1 MLTAINNSA
10 TSPSLPIRAR
20 PGGQAPEPSM
30 RGLPVA
36 GVLDQLRAELVRMLT
51 TATRVFL
58 LGLGSRHVRDAVTR
72 RLLRG
77 VAHLLYAEIDE
88 RRRAGDLDERG
99 DGHCHVN

>member
-1 MLTAINNSA
+1 
-10 TSPSLPIRAR
+10 
-20 PGGQAPEPSM
+20 M

-51 TATRVFL
+51 TATSDPVFL

-72 RLLRG
+72 RLLCG